1 LQRFLTILILLGALW
16 PLPSQAAFEVQPRLT
31 VREEFT
37 DNLFLD
43 DRDEE
48 SDFITTINP
57 GILLRYQARLLELD
71 LDYGLNILQYL
82 HHDEKDETSL
92 SDTQRV
98 QLRGIFLPGQDFS
111 VTVLDEYQRVT
122 IDSRRQVDEDNP
134 FVNKSNRNRLVV
146 NPEYRSR
153 RFVTFEPTLG
163 YRFEKLDYD
172 DPEGDDSDSH
182 EVYLDLRQQLNS
194 KVDVTLGTRQLFYR
208 TDVGDEDYDR
218 LDVTGRLDYRLSPAL
233 TLRAG
238 GGSGWIDYRD
248 LGNEQSLLWDLALD
262 YQPGSRWQAGLA
274 YREDFSQSVNEGLT
288 RSKRLEAAF
297 NYFERLPTSLL
308 LYAEKQDYQTE
319 DREDRSVG
327 GNFKLTIP
335 FASRLVLDLTS
346 EASVWR
352 FLPEDEDAFRYGA
365 GLAASYRFKIGTLTA
380 GYRYRASDSDLD
392 ENDYRNNVV
401 YAQLSL
407 TF

>member
-1 LQRFLTILILLGALW
+1 M
-16 PLPSQAAFEVQPRLT
+16 
-31 VREEFT
+31 
-37 DNLFLD
+37 
-43 DRDEE
+43 
-48 SDFITTINP
+48 
-57 GILLRYQARLLELD
+57 
-71 LDYGLNILQYL
+71 
-82 HHDEKDETSL
+82 
-92 SDTQRV
+92 
-98 QLRGIFLPGQDFS
+98 
-111 VTVLDEYQRVT
+111 
-122 IDSRRQVDEDNP
+122 
-134 FVNKSNRNRLVV
+134 
-146 NPEYRSR
+146 
-153 RFVTFEPTLG
+153 
-163 YRFEKLDYD
+163 
-172 DPEGDDSDSH
+172 
-182 EVYLDLRQQLNS
+182 YLDLRQQLNS

-248 LGNEQSLLWDLALD
+248 RGNEQSLLWDLALD

-288 RSKRLEAAF
+288 RSKRLEAIF
-297 NYFERLPTSLL
+297 NYLERLPTSLL